1 MGDNQGSDRQGAHGA
16 MGGNERKDAPLA
28 RALADYLVRMP
39 GDADVVAQ
47 FLAVLDETGGGASP
61 FERARLAGHFT
72 GSAWLVSADGQRALL
87 MHHRKLDRW
96 LQPGGHAD
104 GDPDLAAVALREAE
118 EETGLTGLVVEP
130 AVFDLDRHA
139 IPARGAEP
147 EHWHHDVR
155 FVVRATGNETFVLN
169 EESHA
174 LAWRDVGDIASD
186 ASLDPSLRRLAARW
200 LDRTTTAEALRLVS
214 SRIDLIGTPLPW
226 LRAIAEGGDALA
238 NVSGLSVADTLVPDV
253 DRPAFEFFSG
263 LVEQGVLPPRWG
275 SFLLQ
280 ARDSGEI
287 IGSAGFTGPPT
298 AGAVEIGY
306 SVAPVFR
313 GHGFAR
319 EAAACLVAQAFTDVR
334 VERVRAHTLAVENA
348 SVAILRRLGFAFV
361 CDVEDP
367 NDGALWRWELARSAA
382 DL

>member
-1 MGDNQGSDRQGAHGA
+1 
-16 MGGNERKDAPLA
+16 MGGNERSDAPLVH
-28 RALADYLVRMP
+28 ALTDYLARMP
-39 GDADVVAQ
+39 GDAGVVAQ
-47 FLAVLDETGGGASP
+47 FRGLLDDTGGSASP

-72 GSAWLVSADGQRALL
+72 GSAWLVSADGQCALL

-155 FVVRATGNETFVLN
+155 FVVRATGNEAFVLN

-174 LAWRDVGDIASD
+174 LAWRDVGDIAADS
-186 ASLDPSLRRLAARW
+186 SLDPSLRRMAARW
-200 LDRTTTAEALRLVS
+200 LDRTMTAESLRLAS

-226 LRAIAEGGDALA
+226 LRAIAEGGEALA
-238 NVSGLSVADTLVPDV
+238 DVSGLPVADTLVPDV
-253 DRPAFEFFSG
+253 DRPAFDFFAG
-263 LVEQGVLPPRWG
+263 LVEQGVLPARWG
-275 SFLLQ
+275 SFLIQ
-280 ARDSGEI
+280 AREGGVI
-287 IGSAGFTGPPT
+287 IGSAGFTGPPND
-298 AGAVEIGY
+298 GAVEIGY

-313 GHGFAR
+313 GQGFAR

-348 SVAILRRLGFAFV
+348 SVSILRRLGFAFV
-361 CDVEDP
+361 RDVEDP
-367 NDGALWRWELARSAA
+367 NDGALWRWELVRTATESSVGAA
-382 DL
+382 